1 MTQEE
6 LIQYWRDKA
15 SDYANDNAQD
25 EFTWV
30 RDALFVAYLTGVQ
43 DSIKIRLL

>member
-15 SDYANDNAQD
+15 QTYANDNAQGQ
-25 EFTWV
+25 FTWV
-30 RDALFVAYLTGVQ
+30 RDALYVAYLTGVQ
-43 DSIKIRLL
+43 DSSKLRLL

>member
-1 MTQEE
+1 MTREE

-15 SDYANDNAQD
+15 SAYANDNAQG

-43 DSIKIRLL
+43 DSIKIRLI